1 MFRLIRHRLPVL
13 IVFLQMLSI
22 GNCFAYS
29 VSGYTDAMP
38 TTQQQPTHDM
48 PVLEQM
54 PLNMPYGIRGSEV
67 HISLSQFEQ
76 RQLQRWHNTLRALLL
91 FAQQSYTNYRSVVLH
106 LHPLTISLPA
116 EDIDF
121 PFSAFW

>member
-1 MFRLIRHRLPVL
+1 
-13 IVFLQMLSI
+13 MLSI
-22 GNCFAYS
+22 GSCSAYS
-29 VSGYTDAMP
+29 TKENAP
-38 TTQQQPTHDM
+38 TTQPTQQQPIGDK
-48 PVLEQM
+48 PILQQM

-76 RQLQRWHNTLRALLL
+76 RQLQRWHNTLRAALLL
-91 FAQQSYTNYRSVVLH
+91 AQQPYANYRFVVLH
-106 LHPLTISLPA
+106 LHPLAISLPT